1 MENMIKFLPFHFVLS
16 TDIIELHKDQP
27 FFCGK
32 ILTNACGKKKKKK
45 KKSPNVKIKTA
56 SMVKVHHEY
65 LTCFPND
72 RT

>member
-1 MENMIKFLPFHFVLS
+1 MIKFLPFHFVLS
-16 TDIIELHKDQP
+16 TDIYELHKGQP

-32 ILTNACGKKKKKK
+32 ILTNACSK

>member
-16 TDIIELHKDQP
+16 TDVNEMHKGQP

-32 ILTNACGKKKKKK
+32 ILTNAGSKKKK

-56 SMVKVHHEY
+56 SMAQVHHEY
-65 LTCFPND
+65 LTCFPNV